1 MNYCTHKMNRT
12 KKRVIG
18 IIFFENIGELC
29 FIVLKRKGGPQQ
41 DPHSYGDQMWVR
53 QMDHEKPG
61 LS

>member
-1 MNYCTHKMNRT
+1 MNRT